1 MAINTIQYAQ
11 LLQKAL
17 DEQVVAQSTS
27 GWMEANAGLVQYDG
41 GAEVKIPS
49 IAMQGMG
56 DYDRDEG
63 YTRGSVTVKHDT
75 YKMTMDRGRSF
86 QLDAM
91 DVNESGFVAN
101 ATSVVGEFQRSQ
113 VIPEIDSYRY
123 SKIYSL
129 ANESSRVADVYN
141 PAKATILD
149 ALRTDIAA
157 IQDIVGEIP
166 LVITMAH
173 KVSTIL
179 DSAPDISKSISVV
192 DFKQG
197 SINLKVKAIDEIPIR
212 KVPSA
217 RMKTAYIFKDG
228 ATGGQE
234 DGGCIPAEGAKQ
246 INWIIT
252 PANVPIAIS
261 KTDTLRIFDPA
272 TNQRANA
279 WLIDFR
285 KYHDLWIMKNKMS
298 TVMVNISG
306 T

>member
-49 IAMQGMG
+49 ISMQGLG

-101 ATSVVGEFQRSQ
+101 ATTVVGEFQRSQ
-113 VIPEIDSYRY
+113 VIPEIDKYRY

-157 IQDIVGEIP
+157 IQDVVGEIP

-179 DSAPDISKSISVV
+179 DSAPDIGKSISVV

-228 ATGGQE
+228 TSGGQE

-279 WLIDFR
+279 WLIDYR
-285 KYHDLWIMKNKMS
+285 KYHDLWIMKNKMN
-298 TVMVNISG
+298 TIMVNISG

>member
-101 ATSVVGEFQRSQ
+101 ATAVIGEFQRSQ

-129 ANESSRVADVYN
+129 ANESGRVADVYN

-149 ALRTDIAA
+149 ALRADIAA
-157 IQDIVGEIP
+157 IQDVVGEIP

-173 KVSTIL
+173 KISTIL

-252 PANVPIAIS
+252 PANAPIAIS

-285 KYHDLWIMKNKMS
+285 KYHDLWIMKNKMN